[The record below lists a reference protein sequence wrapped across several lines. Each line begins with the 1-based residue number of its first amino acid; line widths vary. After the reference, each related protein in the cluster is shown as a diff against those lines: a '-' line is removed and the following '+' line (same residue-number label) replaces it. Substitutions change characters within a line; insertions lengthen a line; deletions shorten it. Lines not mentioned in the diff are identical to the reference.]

1 MPAMDEADWHDARY
15 DVFLDSLE
23 GQLVARHGC
32 CVLLVVYRGY
42 TKNLA
47 FVRSA
52 DSRHFGA

>member
-1 MPAMDEADWHDARY
+1 MPAMDEADWH
-15 DVFLDSLE
+15 VFLDSLE

-42 TKNLA
+42 TENLA
-47 FVRSA
+47 FVRFA